1 MPDYT
6 LIAHDNDVPTL
17 LAIEGGKLL
26 SGWAEYRLDGS
37 RITQALGRPPENL
50 TLLTDPAAK
59 ALAAALGA
67 THAQGRKDRKTIR
80 DLESETTARAVE
92 TARADGKIEA
102 LEDQITGL
110 RVDIDRHIKQRHT
123 DLEQFMRE
131 AVDMRTR
138 NSELIMAATKAENRH
153 THDVAQLRANNDEW
167 QAKANQYDEVL
178 GELRNTLGVTSYAE
192 LLESAEALAALSSV
206 VANVR
211 DSIGAH
217 TATLGG
223 VQFAKC
229 DEQGRTHADLV
240 VEQQLAIIER
250 VTSLLGLEGAP
261 TGDDIVE
268 ALATEQRHIEAIA
281 RAINLPTGA
290 TVDEIS
296 RHVDLAVGRLNEAQG
311 RIAQLEAANEA
322 LQAEIANDPRAA
334 EMQQIHDQAARAADA
349 LGIESLPSM
358 TAARVTTIVDAIV
371 ASTGPFKQDTRP
383 AALAGARRRILA
395 NDALHRLHV
404 ALETQQF
411 VPINGTP
418 GEVIRYQLGDLT
430 GGEKQFID
438 GDPLGTPAANAVALQ
453 KLAQGCMNGEFRAL
467 IDEWQQNPLRV
478 TGE

>member
-17 LAIEGGKLL
+17 LAVEGGKLL

-110 RVDIDRHIKQRHT
+110 RVDIDRHIEQRHT

-131 AVDMRTR
+131 SVDMRTR
-138 NSELIMAATKAENRH
+138 NSELMIAATRAE
-153 THDVAQLRANNDEW
+153 QRANNDEW

-178 GELRNTLGVTSYAE
+178 GGLRATLGV
-192 LLESAEALAALSSV
+192 ESNDQLVESVDALATLSSV
-206 VANVR
+206 IANVR
-211 DSIGAH
+211 DSVGAH
-217 TATLGG
+217 TAILDGIK
-223 VQFAKC
+223 FAKC
-229 DEQGRTHADLV
+229 DEHGRTNADHI
-240 VEQQLAIIER
+240 VERQLEVLER

-261 TGDDIVE
+261 TGDVIVE
-268 ALATEQRHIEAIA
+268 ALAQEQRHIEAIA

-296 RHVDLAVGRLNEAQG
+296 RHVDLVVGRLHTAQE
-311 RIAQLEAANEA
+311 RNAQLEAANEA
-322 LQAEIANDPRAA
+322 LQAEVGRGRQVGDTP
-334 EMQQIHDQAARAADA
+334 DK
-349 LGIESLPSM
+349 
-358 TAARVTTIVDAIV
+358 IVDALMRLRGV
-371 ASTGPFKQDTRP
+371 
-383 AALAGARRRILA
+383 LAT
-395 NDALHRLHV
+395 HK
-404 ALETQQF
+404 F
-411 VPINGTP
+411 VPIVGTP
-418 GEVIRYQLGDLT
+418 TEVIRYQIGSADVAPPISGT
-430 GGEKQFID
+430 DEV
-438 GDPLGTPAANAVALQ
+438 PLANARALQ
-453 KLAQGCMNGEFRAL
+453 SLAQGCLNGEFQAL
-467 IDEWQQNPLRV
+467 VDAWHQQ
-478 TGE
+478 

>member
-17 LAIEGGKLL
+17 LAVEGGKLL

-110 RVDIDRHIKQRHT
+110 RVDIDRHIEQRHT

-131 AVDMRTR
+131 SVDMRTR
-138 NSELIMAATKAENRH
+138 NSELIMAATKAEGRH
-153 THDVAQLRANNDEW
+153 THDVEQLRASCDEW
-167 QAKANQYDEVL
+167 QAKADERGEVL
-178 GELRNTLGVTSYAE
+178 GELRETLGVESYAE
-192 LLESAEALAALSSV
+192 LLKSAEALAGLSAV

-211 DSIGAH
+211 AGDGY
-217 TATLGG
+217 TVMLDG
-223 VQFAKC
+223 VKFVKC
-229 DEQGRTHADLV
+229 DEHGRTNADLV

-296 RHVDLAVGRLNEAQG
+296 RHVDLAVGRLNTAQG

-453 KLAQGCMNGEFRAL
+453 KLAQGCLNGEFRAL